1 MRDVRIQKVLAEQ
14 GICSRRAAEQL
25 IREGRVKLNG
35 RPVTVGDKMDTL
47 KDLLTVDGQ
56 KVYVPKKSEK
66 YYYMMYKPRGY
77 ITTTNDER
85 GRKTVMD
92 LIADVPVRVYP
103 VGRLDKDSEGLL
115 LLTNDGDFA
124 NLLTHPS
131 HGVSKLYRVT
141 VRPHATEEQIIA
153 LTDGVVLDDGSKTL
167 PAAIHV
173 VTDEPERTVLEM
185 TIREG
190 KNRQIRRMCEAVGL
204 DVIRLRRSAL
214 GAVKLGMLQPG
225 QYRELTSQEVTALR
239 TAASRGKATAT
250 IAKNTAA
257 NAARRTAAGPHGPRA
272 PQGRCGGK
280 KKTGREQRM
289 IAMRPIRE
297 YDVIDLL
304 NNGRFEGEVEG
315 YVVMDGPKYL
325 GHMLYRVDG
334 AVTQV
339 LECGVEEK
347 MFVDG
352 AVRACV
358 AAGEN
363 AGATSFRV
371 NGEDEKLAEWKNVF
385 FPEAQGDV
393 PNSSIFHTCE

>member
-92 LIADVPVRVYP
+92 LITDVPVRVYP

-190 KNRQIRRMCEAVGL
+190 KNRQIRRMCRALDFHVKFLKRVRIMNITLGGL
-204 DVIRLRRSAL
+204 ER
-214 GAVKLGMLQPG
+214 G

-257 NAARRTAAGPHGPRA
+257 NAARRTAAGPARA
-272 PQGRCGGK
+272 QGRCGGK

-393 PNSSIFHTCE
+393 PNGSIFHTCE

>member
-1 MRDVRIQKVLAEQ
+1 MAKSMRLDKLLGHCGWGTRRQLKELCKGGHVFVNGQCCRDSAAKVDPEGDQISVDGTTVVYEAFYYLMMNKPAGVLSATEDR
-14 GICSRRAAEQL
+14 CSR
-25 IREGRVKLNG
+25 
-35 RPVTVGDKMDTL
+35 TVL
-47 KDLLTVDGQ
+47 DLLPQQYQGA
-56 KVYVPKKSEK
+56 
-66 YYYMMYKPRGY
+66 G
-77 ITTTNDER
+77 
-85 GRKTVMD
+85 
-92 LIADVPVRVYP
+92 LFP
-103 VGRLDKDSEGLL
+103 VGRLDKDTTGLL

-225 QYRELTSQEVTALR
+225 QYRELTSQEVAALR

-272 PQGRCGGK
+272 PK
-280 KKTGREQRM
+280 
-289 IAMRPIRE
+289 
-297 YDVIDLL
+297 
-304 NNGRFEGEVEG
+304 
-315 YVVMDGPKYL
+315 
-325 GHMLYRVDG
+325 G
-334 AVTQV
+334 AV
-339 LECGVEEK
+339 
-347 MFVDG
+347 
-352 AVRACV
+352 
-358 AAGEN
+358 AARKKRGGN
-363 AGATSFRV
+363 RG
-371 NGEDEKLAEWKNVF
+371 
-385 FPEAQGDV
+385 
-393 PNSSIFHTCE
+393 

>member
-1 MRDVRIQKVLAEQ
+1 
-14 GICSRRAAEQL
+14 
-25 IREGRVKLNG
+25 
-35 RPVTVGDKMDTL
+35 
-47 KDLLTVDGQ
+47 
-56 KVYVPKKSEK
+56 
-66 YYYMMYKPRGY
+66 
-77 ITTTNDER
+77 
-85 GRKTVMD
+85 
-92 LIADVPVRVYP
+92 
-103 VGRLDKDSEGLL
+103 
-115 LLTNDGDFA
+115 
-124 NLLTHPS
+124 
-131 HGVSKLYRVT
+131 
-141 VRPHATEEQIIA
+141 
-153 LTDGVVLDDGSKTL
+153 
-167 PAAIHV
+167 
-173 VTDEPERTVLEM
+173 
-185 TIREG
+185 
-190 KNRQIRRMCEAVGL
+190 
-204 DVIRLRRSAL
+204 
-214 GAVKLGMLQPG
+214 
-225 QYRELTSQEVTALR
+225 
-239 TAASRGKATAT
+239 
-250 IAKNTAA
+250 
-257 NAARRTAAGPHGPRA
+257 
-272 PQGRCGGK
+272 
-280 KKTGREQRM
+280 M

-393 PNSSIFHTCE
+393 PNSSIFHTCRSRNEKTCHRLLIRRNFTVPKRLIHCRVRLAIWR

>member
-103 VGRLDKDSEGLL
+103 VGRLDKDSERLL

-225 QYRELTSQEVTALR
+225 QYRELTSQEVAALR

-272 PQGRCGGK
+272 PK
-280 KKTGREQRM
+280 
-289 IAMRPIRE
+289 
-297 YDVIDLL
+297 
-304 NNGRFEGEVEG
+304 
-315 YVVMDGPKYL
+315 
-325 GHMLYRVDG
+325 G
-334 AVTQV
+334 AV
-339 LECGVEEK
+339 
-347 MFVDG
+347 
-352 AVRACV
+352 
-358 AAGEN
+358 AARKKRGGN
-363 AGATSFRV
+363 RG
-371 NGEDEKLAEWKNVF
+371 
-385 FPEAQGDV
+385 
-393 PNSSIFHTCE
+393 